1 MHEGD
6 LRDVD
11 PTSAKPL
18 AMLVV
23 ENVRYDADA
32 HRVSLRIVLE
42 AGEPTE
48 SIQETI
54 HVMQFDLS
62 EESMSETLLAAVGTL
77 PRRLPQR
84 GLGRQDPDPRIR

>member
-1 MHEGD
+1 
-6 LRDVD
+6 
-11 PTSAKPL
+11 
-18 AMLVV
+18 MLVV

-32 HRVSLRIVLE
+32 HRVSFRIVLD

-48 SIQETI
+48 STQATI

-62 EESMSETLLAAVGTL
+62 EGSISEAFLAAVGTL
-77 PRRLPQR
+77 PRRLSQR